1 MDGIALKYLFITWM
15 YINIKKLMYYF
26 LKLYK
31 SPSFDRFIDLEHV
44 ENCVV
49 LVFVTK
55 LIFFNQNKYFI
66 FFIILKVLIMMII
79 FGRLIM
85 MTLISILPIT

>member
-1 MDGIALKYLFITWM
+1 
-15 YINIKKLMYYF
+15 MYYF
-26 LKLYK
+26 SKLYK

-55 LIFFNQNKYFI
+55 LVFSYQNKYFI
-66 FFIILKVLIMMII
+66 FLFNFFKKSTNVN
-79 FGRLIM
+79 
-85 MTLISILPIT
+85 S